1 VDPIDNSLLCLN
13 SNSEEYKHFM
23 LTSEKC
29 KELNFLYISLLKVL
43 KVSESNF
50 KDINCS
56 GNNCLFDI
64 LIKFKQDSTEFML
77 YQNINNKLETIRTFT
92 LTPSVNNIPVYNKKF
107 EELEKEELNSLMA
120 AYTYQSLM
128 KLLILIPANSNYNFM
143 VTADGEYFN
152 NFDEESKKRFI
163 RSILSLQNVDDRII
177 VDWSNVRVINPN
189 EKKIQDFVVMKSLL
203 DKNSDITGESTADK
217 NIVSLNFSSGGL
229 NVMGLGGNTKADTTQ
244 TKSSKNMDSLLNPV
258 QTESDTIQIQT
269 GGEKQ
274 NLYQKEIK
282 VLGMQNIENSLL
294 GTLGGNSP
302 NRLNNE
308 NNVGNNYYEYNT
320 FSNIYKGD
328 YYNKPFFKSVDLK
341 NDNKLELESGNIFKE
356 KDNVSTNPSG
366 IITENSL
373 KQDGKYKKF
382 LNDPTIKRLQNALE
396 HNDVFKTYLR
406 NSVNNNHVKLNSSST
421 NIDKMNETKHVK
433 TGNFR
438 FTQSKSKIKLEG
450 KKTLDEKVNL
460 NITNAAI
467 KLITFPNLNSDFN
480 KTLTEKTKINSD
492 PHSFN
497 YNPCFNLGYSDNKLK
512 LIGTGNYT
520 ECYNFIKNDLELS
533 KKMNKTQFLNNL
545 NKNLTEI
552 TLDKEFKNF
561 KFLFYENK
569 VDGLNISD
577 PANYFDISTSKNY
590 QFNEKIEYSQ
600 LKKKIQKICSLQF
613 SHILAEYSK
622 FTSKDLHKL
631 CFDLTY
637 MTYLL
642 DKNEIEESKYL
653 VVKAHSNRKNTTP
666 FKNEIYEIL
675 FSEKIRVV
683 FYIFLILTII
693 LNLWSLFQDKIK
705 NYLNNLLTK
714 YSENDFRLNNRTIE
728 EFLSYHKVKA
738 YLFYEDNSYFVKKY
752 GKNFDFQ
759 DYLEKNQKVL
769 FNEIKE
775 VYRQDEG
782 LKKVIDEC
790 RAYFVEF
797 KVSMMSY
804 LITIILIILMLTNTI
819 ILLIGIHDLNHND
832 NWLINSSTLVIIA
845 ITIVTAL
852 VASGV
857 GRTSRAYSKNLKKDL
872 EAEEDERI
880 HLNQLN
886 EK

>member
-1 VDPIDNSLLCLN
+1 
-13 SNSEEYKHFM
+13 M

-29 KELNFLYISLLKVL
+29 KELNFLYTSLLKIM
-43 KVSESNF
+43 KVSESNL

-64 LIKFKQDSTEFML
+64 LIKFKQDSTEFLL

-92 LTPSVNNIPVYNKKF
+92 LTPSVNNIPINNKKF
-107 EELEKEELNSLMA
+107 EELEKEELNNFMA

-128 KLLILIPANSNYNFM
+128 KLLILIPASSNHNFM
-143 VTADGEYFN
+143 VTAEGEYFN
-152 NFDEESKKRFI
+152 NFEEESKKRFI

-177 VDWSNVRVINPN
+177 IDWSNVRVINSN

-203 DKNSDITGESTADK
+203 DKNSDTKGESTADK
-217 NIVSLNFSSGGL
+217 SVVSLNFSSGGL
-229 NVMGLGGNTKADTTQ
+229 NVIGLGANTKADTPQTQ
-244 TKSSKNMDSLLNPV
+244 SSKNIDTLLNPV
-258 QTESDTIQIQT
+258 QTESDSIQIQS

-282 VLGMQNIENSLL
+282 LLGMQNIENSLL

-302 NRLNNE
+302 NRLNYND
-308 NNVGNNYYEYNT
+308 NVGKNYYEYNT
-320 FSNIYKGD
+320 FSNINKGD
-328 YYNKPFFKSVDLK
+328 YYNKPFFKSVDFK
-341 NDNKLELESGNIFKE
+341 NDNKFEEDTGNIFKE
-356 KDNVSTNPSG
+356 KVNNSTKLPGDNEETF
-366 IITENSL
+366 ENSS

-382 LNDPTIKRLQNALE
+382 LNDPTIKRLQKSLE
-396 HNDVFKTYLR
+396 HNEVFKNYLK
-406 NSVNNNHVKLNSSST
+406 NSINNNHVKLNSYST
-421 NIDKMNETKHVK
+421 NINKKNETKYVK

-438 FTQSKSKIKLEG
+438 FTQSKSKIMLGG
-450 KKTLDEKVNL
+450 KKSHEEKVNF
-460 NITNAAI
+460 NITNAEI
-467 KLITFPNLNSDFN
+467 KLITLPNIKDFN

-497 YNPCFNLGYSDNKLK
+497 YNPCFNLGYSDNQLK

-577 PANYFDISTSKNY
+577 AINYYDISPTKNY
-590 QFNEKIEYSQ
+590 EFNEKIEYSQ

-631 CFDLTY
+631 CFDMTY

-642 DKNEIEESKYL
+642 DQNEIDENKYL
-653 VVKAHSNRKNTTP
+653 VVKAHSNRKNATP

-683 FYIFLILTII
+683 FYIFLILTMI

-705 NYLNNLLTK
+705 KYLIYLLTK
-714 YSENDFRLNNRTIE
+714 CSENNFRLNNRTIE
-728 EFLSYHKVKA
+728 EFLSYYKVKA
-738 YLFYEDNSYFVKKY
+738 YLFYEDDCYFVKKY

-759 DYLEKNQKVL
+759 DYLEKNQKGL

-782 LKKVIDEC
+782 LKKRIDEC
-790 RAYFVEF
+790 RVYFVEF

-819 ILLIGIHDLNHND
+819 ILLIGIHDLNPNE
-832 NWLINSSTLVIIA
+832 NWLINSSTLIIFA
-845 ITIVTAL
+845 ITILSAL
-852 VASGV
+852 VTSGV
-857 GRTSRAYSKNLKKDL
+857 GRNSRGYSPNLKKNL
-872 EAEEDERI
+872 EAEEEERI
-880 HLNQLN
+880 QLN